1 MHHANSIDTMLFVMA
16 PMKWTASA
24 CACDQPRNRSVY
36 LRACVGFAS
45 IVFGWLCS
53 LPAHAQ
59 WQLLASDSQGQ
70 FFYDAAVQRE
80 VEQVNLWRMTDFT
93 QPLTNLEGK
102 EVRSEKLR
110 TTIDCRQAKLADS
123 QVTRYAGMQAT
134 GEVMNHY
141 ETPLRFTRIAP
152 DSVDALLMQK
162 VCVH

>member
-1 MHHANSIDTMLFVMA
+1 M
-16 PMKWTASA
+16 TASA
-24 CACDQPRNRSVY
+24 CACGQPRNRSVY

-45 IVFGWLCS
+45 IVVGWLCS
-53 LPAHAQ
+53 LPAYAQ
-59 WQLLASDSQGQ
+59 WQLLASDSQGH

-80 VEQVNLWRMTDFT
+80 GEQVNLWRMTDFT

-123 QVTRYAGMQAT
+123 QVTRYAGVQAT
-134 GEVMNHY
+134 GEVRNHY
-141 ETPLRFTRIAP
+141 ETTLRFTRIAP
-152 DSVDALLMQK
+152 GSVDALLMQK

>member
-1 MHHANSIDTMLFVMA
+1 MMGNATTVHSTDTVG
-16 PMKWTASA
+16 PH
-24 CACDQPRNRSVY
+24 QPVIAISWYR
-36 LRACVGFAS
+36 RACVGFACG
-45 IVFGWLCS
+45 VVGLLCS
-53 LPAHAQ
+53 LPSHAQ
-59 WQLLASDSQGQ
+59 WQLLASDSQGH
-70 FFYDAAVQRE
+70 FFYEAAVQRE
-80 VEQVNLWRMTDFT
+80 GEQVNVWRMTDFT

-152 DSVDALLMQK
+152 GSVDALLMQK
-162 VCVH
+162 VCG

>member
-1 MHHANSIDTMLFVMA
+1 MHHANSIDAMVFVMA
-16 PMKWTASA
+16 PMKTASA

-45 IVFGWLCS
+45 IVFGSLSS

-59 WQLLASDSQGQ
+59 WQLLSSDSQGH

-80 VEQVNLWRMTDFT
+80 GEQVNLWRMTDFAE
-93 QPLTNLEGK
+93 PLTNLEGK

-123 QVTRYAGMQAT
+123 QVTRYAGVQET

-152 DSVDALLMQK
+152 GSVDALLMQK

>member
-1 MHHANSIDTMLFVMA
+1 MHHANSIDNMLFVMA

-24 CACDQPRNRSVY
+24 CACEQPRSRSVY
-36 LRACVGFAS
+36 LRVCVGFAS
-45 IVFGWLCS
+45 IFVGLLCS

-59 WQLLASDSQGQ
+59 WQLLASDSQGH

-80 VEQVNLWRMTDFT
+80 GEQVNLWRMTDFAE
-93 QPLTNLEGK
+93 PLTNLEGK

>member
-1 MHHANSIDTMLFVMA
+1 MHHANSIDTILFVMA

-45 IVFGWLCS
+45 IVVGWLCS

-59 WQLLASDSQGQ
+59 WQLLASDSHGH

-80 VEQVNLWRMTDFT
+80 GEQVNLWRMTDFT
-93 QPLTNLEGK
+93 QSLTNLEGK

-152 DSVDALLMQK
+152 GSVDALLMQK

>member
-1 MHHANSIDTMLFVMA
+1 MHHANSIDTMVFVMA

-24 CACDQPRNRSVY
+24 CACEQPRSRSVY
-36 LRACVGFAS
+36 LRVCVGFAS
-45 IVFGWLCS
+45 IVVGWLCS

-59 WQLLASDSQGQ
+59 WQLLASDLQGH

-80 VEQVNLWRMTDFT
+80 GEQVNLWRMTDFT

>member
-1 MHHANSIDTMLFVMA
+1 MNHANSIDAMVFVMA

-36 LRACVGFAS
+36 LRACVGIAS
-45 IVFGWLCS
+45 IVFGSLCS

-59 WQLLASDSQGQ
+59 WQLLASDAQGR
-70 FFYDAAVQRE
+70 FFYDDAVQRE
-80 VEQVNLWRMTDFT
+80 GEQVNLWRMTDFT

-123 QVTRYAGMQAT
+123 QVTRYAGVQAS
-134 GEVMNHY
+134 GDVMNHY

>member
-1 MHHANSIDTMLFVMA
+1 MVFVMA
-16 PMKWTASA
+16 PMKTASA

-45 IVFGWLCS
+45 IVVGWLCS
-53 LPAHAQ
+53 LPAYAQ
-59 WQLLASDSQGQ
+59 WQLLASDSQGH

-80 VEQVNLWRMTDFT
+80 GEQVNVWRMTDFA

-110 TTIDCRQAKLADS
+110 STIDCRQAKLADS

>member
-1 MHHANSIDTMLFVMA
+1 M
-16 PMKWTASA
+16 TASA
-24 CACDQPRNRSVY
+24 CACGQPRNRSVY

-45 IVFGWLCS
+45 IVVGWLCS
-53 LPAHAQ
+53 LPSHAQ
-59 WQLLASDSQGQ
+59 WQLLASDSQGH

-80 VEQVNLWRMTDFT
+80 GEQVNLWRMTDFT

-123 QVTRYAGMQAT
+123 QVTRYAGVQAT

-152 DSVDALLMQK
+152 GSVDALLMQK
-162 VCVH
+162 VCTK

>member
-1 MHHANSIDTMLFVMA
+1 MHHANSIDAMVFVMA

-24 CACDQPRNRSVY
+24 CACEQPRSRSVY
-36 LRACVGFAS
+36 LRVCVGFAS
-45 IVFGWLCS
+45 IVVGWLCS

-59 WQLLASDSQGQ
+59 WQLLASDLQGH

-80 VEQVNLWRMTDFT
+80 GEQVNVWRMTDFA

-123 QVTRYAGMQAT
+123 QVTRYAGVQAS
-134 GEVMNHY
+134 GDVMNHY

-152 DSVDALLMQK
+152 GRVDALLMQK

>member
-1 MHHANSIDTMLFVMA
+1 MNRANSIDAMVFVMA

-24 CACDQPRNRSVY
+24 SACDQPRNRSVY

-45 IVFGWLCS
+45 IVFGSLSS

-59 WQLLASDSQGQ
+59 WQLLSSDAQGR
-70 FFYDAAVQRE
+70 FFYDDAVQRE
-80 VEQVNLWRMTDFT
+80 GEQVNLWRMTDFA

-110 TTIDCRQAKLADS
+110 TTIDCSQAKLSYS
-123 QVTRYAGMQAT
+123 QVTRYAGVQAS
-134 GEVMNHY
+134 GDVMNHY

-152 DSVDALLMQK
+152 GTVDALLMQK
-162 VCVH
+162 VCS

>member
-1 MHHANSIDTMLFVMA
+1 MNHANSIDAMVFVMA

-24 CACDQPRNRSVY
+24 SACDQPRNRSVY

-45 IVFGWLCS
+45 IVVGSLCS

-59 WQLLASDSQGQ
+59 WQLLASDAQGH
-70 FFYDAAVQRE
+70 FFYDDAVQHE
-80 VEQVNLWRMTDFT
+80 GEQVNLWRMTDFA

-110 TTIDCRQAKLADS
+110 TTIDCRQAKLAYS
-123 QVTRYAGMQAT
+123 QVTRYAGVQAS
-134 GEVMNHY
+134 GDVMNHY

-152 DSVDALLMQK
+152 GTVDALLMQK
-162 VCVH
+162 VCS

>member
-1 MHHANSIDTMLFVMA
+1 MVFVMA

-24 CACDQPRNRSVY
+24 CACDQPRSRSVY
-36 LRACVGFAS
+36 LRVCVGFAS
-45 IVFGWLCS
+45 IVFGWLYS

-59 WQLLASDSQGQ
+59 WQLLASDAQGH

-80 VEQVNLWRMTDFT
+80 GEQVNLWRMTDFT

>member
-1 MHHANSIDTMLFVMA
+1 MHHANSIDNMLFVMA

-24 CACDQPRNRSVY
+24 CACEQPRSRSVY
-36 LRACVGFAS
+36 LRVCVGFAS
-45 IVFGWLCS
+45 IVVGWLCS

-59 WQLLASDSQGQ
+59 WQLLASDLQGH

-80 VEQVNLWRMTDFT
+80 GEQVNLWRMTDFT

-123 QVTRYAGMQAT
+123 QVTRYAGVQAT